1 MQTTLKN
8 RWRVKE
14 TIAAAE
20 AYTHRKRGKH
30 DSEMKLIS
38 KAVTSLTDVA
48 SFLDAPCG
56 AGRAMILLQ
65 RLGYKT
71 AGVDLG
77 DGAIAVAEREMIK
90 RGMDPDIK
98 KANLVDLPF
107 AENSFDAVLCFR
119 FFHHLANPEIRERIV
134 AELCRVA
141 DKYVLISY
149 FSPFS
154 VTSIKRVAKKKLWN
168 ETSSQFAT
176 SLAEVEGYFSHVGF
190 ELLKDYPQ
198 RQFFHT
204 LHLAVFGKNKRA
216 V

>member
-98 KANLVDLPF
+98 KQTWWIYPLLK
-107 AENSFDAVLCFR
+107 
-119 FFHHLANPEIRERIV
+119 IV
-134 AELCRVA
+134 
-141 DKYVLISY
+141 ST
-149 FSPFS
+149 PFS
-154 VTSIKRVAKKKLWN
+154 VSASFIISPIRKFGSV
-168 ETSSQFAT
+168 SSPSYAGWQT
-176 SLAEVEGYFSHVGF
+176 N
-190 ELLKDYPQ
+190 
-198 RQFFHT
+198 T
-204 LHLAVFGKNKRA
+204 C
-216 V
+216 